1 MDLQNSD
8 HRHFKAFANPLRLR
22 MMGYFKDPRTVKQ
35 VADELGIRPHT
46 LYHHIRVLEDCGV
59 VDLIRRK
66 KLNGSI
72 EEKYY
77 QLTEKYIRGTG
88 TLSLL
93 TGDMKYAIDA
103 VMAAVEEYKQGVE
116 EGKEMP
122 GYVCQKR
129 IQINSS
135 DFPAIRKHLDQGI
148 EYLCDEC
155 MKSFE
160 NTDGDATFIMN
171 LLGFLK

>member
-22 MMGYFKDPRTVKQ
+22 MMGYFKEPRTVKQ
-35 VADELGIRPHT
+35 VADELGMRPHT
-46 LYHHIRVLEDCGV
+46 LYHHVRVLEECGV
-59 VDLIRRK
+59 VDLVRRK

-77 QLTEKYIRGTG
+77 QLTEKYIRGASTM
-88 TLSLL
+88 SLL
-93 TGDMKYAIDA
+93 TGDMKYALDT
-103 VMAAVEEYKQGVE
+103 VMAFVEEYKQGVE
-116 EGKEMP
+116 EGKDMP

-129 IQINSS
+129 IQINVS
-135 DFPAIRKHLDQGI
+135 DFQEIRDRIDQGI
-148 EYLCDEC
+148 EELCNEC
-155 MKSFE
+155 MKSFG
-160 NTDGDATFIMN
+160 NTDGDATFIVN

>member
-46 LYHHIRVLEDCGV
+46 LYHHIRVLEECGV
-59 VDLIRRK
+59 VSLIRRK

-77 QLTEKYIRGTG
+77 QLTEKYIRGAG
-88 TLSLL
+88 TLSFL
-93 TGDMKYAIDA
+93 TGDMKYALDA
-103 VMAAVEEYKQGVE
+103 VMAVVEEYRQCIGEK
-116 EGKEMP
+116 KEMP
-122 GYVCQKR
+122 GYACQRR
-129 IQINSS
+129 IQVNSA
-135 DFPAIRKHLDQGI
+135 DFPEIQKHLDEGI

-155 MKSFE
+155 MKSFG
-160 NTDGDATFIMN
+160 NPDGDATFVMN